1 MLNPALKAL
10 SMPDTLLCR
19 CEDVPL
25 GQAREFSGW
34 SAAKLG
40 SRCGMGACQG
50 KICATAARHLF
61 GWPLEAPRIP
71 LTPARTETLVRL
83 AAPRATDKHATL
95 RHNDQREQVGKG

>member
-10 SMPDTLLCR
+10 AMSDTLLCR

-25 GQAREFSGW
+25 GQVCEFSGW

-61 GWPLEAPRIP
+61 GWPLVAPRIP
-71 LTPARTETLVRL
+71 LTPARTETLARL
-83 AAPRATDKHATL
+83 GRTESD
-95 RHNDQREQVGKG
+95 G